1 MTADEAAEA
10 MAREVTS
17 GSGATDDAE
26 LDRFWQVARVRA
38 KLNRLQVYFGPN
50 ALDSLRPP
58 AWAFGATSEQADELL
73 GLVLAGTKTA
83 TAGALWDY
91 EHEGEEIP
99 RVGDLAILL
108 DGGGQPRALV
118 AMTDVRVVPFD
129 GVGAEHAYAEGEGDR
144 SLAFWREV
152 HERFFTEVATHDK
165 GFAPDMPIVCE
176 TFAVLY
182 QT

>member
-1 MTADEAAEA
+1 VTPDPAEA

-26 LDRFWQVARVRA
+26 LERFWQVARVRA

-50 ALDSLRPP
+50 TLDSLRPP
-58 AWAFGATSEQADELL
+58 AWAFGASPEQADKLL
-73 GLVLAGTKTA
+73 ALVLEGTKTA

-91 EHEGEEIP
+91 EHEGEEVAK
-99 RVGDLAILL
+99 VGDLAILL
-108 DGGGQPRALV
+108 DGGGQPRALIGV
-118 AMTDVRVVPFD
+118 TGIRVVPFD
-129 GVGAEHAYAEGEGDR
+129 EVTAEHAYAEGEGDR

-152 HERFFTEVATHDK
+152 HERFFTDVATHGR
-165 GFAPDMPIVCE
+165 GFQPDLPVVCE